1 MSKLFTV
8 LAIVLGQVIGLALS
22 MFTESLKKDGK
33 ENLAYIIDIITGT
46 VLLVGLI
53 TIMIVGKIKGFL

>member
-8 LAIVLGQVIGLALS
+8 LAIVLGQIIGIALS

-33 ENLAYIIDIITGT
+33 ENLAYIIDVIIGT

>member
-8 LAIVLGQVIGLALS
+8 LAIVLGQAIGIALS

-33 ENLAYIIDIITGT
+33 ENLAYIIDIIIGM
-46 VLLVGLI
+46 VLLVGIVTL
-53 TIMIVGKIKGFL
+53 MIIGKIKGFL

>member
-8 LAIVLGQVIGLALS
+8 LAIVLGQVIGIALS

-33 ENLAYIIDIITGT
+33 ENLAYIIDITIGM

-53 TIMIVGKIKGFL
+53 TVMIIGKIKGFL